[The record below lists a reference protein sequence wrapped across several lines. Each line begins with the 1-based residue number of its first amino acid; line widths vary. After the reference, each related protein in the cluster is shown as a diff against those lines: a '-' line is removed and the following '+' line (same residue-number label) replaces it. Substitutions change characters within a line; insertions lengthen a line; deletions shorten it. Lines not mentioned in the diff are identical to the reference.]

1 MILNKQ
7 VGVFLNLVHFRF
19 KQYLSAIFA
28 KHGFDL
34 TPEQFL
40 VLDTL
45 WDDGVLSQQELAD
58 ILKKDKNSVTK
69 LIDALER
76 KRLVERIPDK
86 IDRRLNLI
94 HITEL
99 AKSMKDNITDIALD
113 CTNQIIKDIPEED
126 LNVFVSVLN
135 KMAENMSSSDNNCGD
150 GKAL

>member
-28 KHGFDL
+28 KHGYDL

-99 AKSMKDNITDIALD
+99 AKSMKDNITDIALE

>member
-28 KHGFDL
+28 KHGYDL

-45 WDDGVLSQQELAD
+45 WDDGELSQQELAD

>member
-28 KHGFDL
+28 KHGYDL

>member
-28 KHGFDL
+28 KHGYDL

-45 WDDGVLSQQELAD
+45 WGDGVLSQQELAD

-99 AKSMKDNITDIALD
+99 AKSMKDNITDIALE